1 MHNTIKITYKTAN
14 TMKKI
19 ITAAILSCMFLAT
32 FAQQQVDPAEEIK
45 KQLNSDQLAQY
56 EQAESLKAKG
66 DNLMQQAVT
75 KQNQSDKLKTQA
87 AKLKKGKAKKLNK
100 QADAIDE
107 AVATQK
113 NSAFAQYEKAARQFY
128 AVYSENLETLI
139 EECPANKK
147 SSAQSHISEAETFFV
162 NAQDKLKR
170 TPTGKKVT
178 PLQIMKVKEDADK
191 SFNDALDNCVQA
203 YADILGW
210 YDKKEE
216 PKPQPVI
223 AQEPPKPADKIIYK
237 VQIAADNE
245 PLTIER
251 LRQIYPSTE
260 GLNNELVDGIY
271 RYSVGFFNTYEE
283 AAKARD
289 EIKAKGVTTGV
300 FIVAYKNGK
309 RVSDITEVHPNN

>member
-1 MHNTIKITYKTAN
+1 
-14 TMKKI
+14 MKKI
-19 ITAAILSCMFLAT
+19 ISAAILSCMFLAT

-45 KQLNSDQLAQY
+45 KHLNSDQLAQY

-113 NSAFAQYEKAARQFY
+113 NSAFTQYEKAARQFY

-178 PLQIMKVKEDADK
+178 PLQIMKVKEDANK
-191 SFNDALDNCVQA
+191 SFDDALDNCEQA
-203 YADILGW
+203 YAEILGW

-237 VQIAADNE
+237 VQIAADDK
-245 PLTIER
+245 PLTIEY
-251 LRQIYPSTE
+251 LRKLYPTTE

-271 RYSVGFFNTYEE
+271 RYSVGFFDTYEE
-283 AAKARD
+283 ADKARK
-289 EIKAKGVTTGV
+289 EIIAKGVSTGV
-300 FIVAYKNGK
+300 FVVAYKNGK
-309 RVSDITEVHPNN
+309 RVSDISEVYTAE

>member
-1 MHNTIKITYKTAN
+1 
-14 TMKKI
+14 MKKI
-19 ITAAILSCMFLAT
+19 ISAAILSCMFLAT
-32 FAQQQVDPAEEIK
+32 FAQQQINPAEEIK
-45 KQLNSDQLAQY
+45 KQLNSDQLTQY
-56 EQAESLKAKG
+56 EAAEALKTKG

-75 KQNQSDKLKTQA
+75 KQEQSDKLKSQA
-87 AKLKKGKAKKLNK
+87 AKMKKGKAKKLTK
-100 QADAIDE
+100 QADAIDD

-113 NSAFAQYEKAARQFY
+113 NSAYAQYEKAARQFY
-128 AVYSENLETLI
+128 AVYSENLESLM
-139 EECPANKK
+139 EECPANKR
-147 SSAQSHISEAETFFV
+147 SSAESHISEAESYFNT
-162 NAQDKLKR
+162 AADKLKR

-178 PLQIMKVKEDADK
+178 PLQIMKVKEDANK
-191 SFNDALDNCVQA
+191 SFDDALNNCVQA

-216 PKPQPVI
+216 PKPQPVV
-223 AQEPPKPADKIIYK
+223 QQQPQKPADKIVYK

-251 LRQIYPSTE
+251 LRKIYPSTE

-309 RVSDITEVHPNN
+309 RVSDISEVHPND

>member
-1 MHNTIKITYKTAN
+1 
-14 TMKKI
+14 MKKI

>member
-19 ITAAILSCMFLAT
+19 ISAAILSCMFLAT

-66 DNLMQQAVT
+66 DNLMQQAVN

-113 NSAFAQYEKAARQFY
+113 NSAYAQYEKAARQFY
-128 AVYSENLETLI
+128 AVYSENLESLI

-147 SSAQSHISEAETFFV
+147 SSAQSHISEAESFFV

-178 PLQIMKVKEDADK
+178 PLQIMKVKEDANK
-191 SFNDALDNCVQA
+191 SFDDALDNCVQA

-216 PKPQPVI
+216 PKPQPVV
-223 AQEPPKPADKIIYK
+223 QQQPQKPADKIVYK
-237 VQIAADNE
+237 VQIAADNKE
-245 PLTIER
+245 LTLAQ
-251 LRQIYPSTE
+251 LRKIYPTTE
-260 GLNNELVDGIY
+260 GLNNELEDGVY
-271 RYSVGFFNTYEE
+271 KYSIGFFNTYEE

-289 EIKAKGVTTGV
+289 EIAAKGVTTGV
-300 FIVAYKNGK
+300 FVIAYKNGK
-309 RVSDITEVHPNN
+309 KVDVSEVYHPQE

>member
-19 ITAAILSCMFLAT
+19 ISAAILSCMFLAT